1 MGGRAPP
8 PEPCQAGPGAL
19 ARAKSLHAD
28 VGGTGR
34 ANRWRSASAMSA
46 DRVPATSA
54 EPQREWCS
62 LRRPEG
68 ALLWLIIVGTAA
80 RFAVAWALGL
90 GNGESYYFTAA
101 RHLSLSS
108 LDQPPL
114 ALWIAHLSLRLT
126 GSVDPPPV

>member
-1 MGGRAPP
+1 MGWMAPR
-8 PEPCQAGPGAL
+8 PEPCQVGRDAL

-28 VGGTGR
+28 VGDAGT
-34 ANRWRSASAMSA
+34 ANRWRSATAMSA

-80 RFAVAWALGL
+80 RLAVAWALGL
-90 GNGESYYFTAA
+90 GNGESYYFT
-101 RHLSLSS
+101 
-108 LDQPPL
+108 PPGTC
-114 ALWIAHLSLRLT
+114 R
-126 GSVDPPPV
+126 